1 MHKPEPL
8 GRFLGVALAVLV
20 VAAFARAEG
29 GWRGAAVPQ
38 AASAL
43 SQAALSPQVGYPTYD
58 DLWLLARL
66 VSGEAH
72 SEPYVGQVAV
82 ASVVLNR
89 VQSPRFPPSVPG
101 VIFEPDAF
109 ESVSNGI
116 MWSLPPT
123 DENMAAAQA
132 ALDGWDPTYGA
143 LYFWNPAKAVSPWIW
158 TRNVITSIGR
168 HVFGR

>member
-1 MHKPEPL
+1 MRKAETSR
-8 GRFLGVALAVLV
+8 RFLALVLGILAI
-20 VAAFARAEG
+20 AAIGKAQGWWKGETEKDLIAATSRA
-29 GWRGAAVPQ
+29 AA
-38 AASAL
+38 
-43 SQAALSPQVGYPTYD
+43 SPQVGYPTYD

-82 ASVVLNR
+82 AAVVINR
-89 VQSPRFPPSVPG
+89 VQSPRFPPTVPG

-116 MWSLPPT
+116 MWALPPT

-143 LYFWNPAKAVSPWIW
+143 LFFWNPAKVVSPWIW
-158 TRNVITSIGR
+158 TRNIITSIGR